1 MYLLN
6 DILVI
11 FGLSALVLYLCHR
24 AGIPVI
30 VGYLLTGMIAGPY
43 GLSLVH
49 EIDTVQV
56 LAEIGV
62 VLLLFTIGLEF
73 SFRNL
78 LQARRPTLLGGS
90 LQILLTVFCVTVVC
104 RLLGFSY
111 GESVFM
117 GFLVS
122 LSSTAVVMKIL
133 QDRAETETPHGTIAL
148 GILIF
153 QDVMIVPM
161 MLLIP
166 FLSGREINAGVP
178 GPIMLA
184 AGMVII
190 ALVFVSAK
198 WVVPKVFFV
207 ITQTRSRELFLLSV
221 ITVGF
226 AVAWLTNRAGL
237 SLALGAFL
245 AGLIIS
251 ESEYSHQALGNVLPF
266 RDVFISFFFVSV
278 GMLLDTGFLLKNTYF
293 LVAAAAGVIVLKV
306 LIAGLSTMVLGL
318 SLRTVVSVGLAL
330 GQVGEFSFVLA
341 GSGVGYGLLAG
352 DWYQVFLAVSVLTM
366 MATPFV
372 LMASP
377 QLAEFALKLPLPAK
391 LKRGSYPLGAQ
402 RRVREKEHLIIIGFG
417 VNGRNLARAAR
428 AARIPYAIVEMNP
441 AAVKEERKKGERIYF
456 GDATQEAILQHVN
469 IKEAKAVAVVIND
482 PSATRRIVEVV
493 RRLNPKVYLI
503 VRTRFVQETAPLLE
517 LGADEVIPE
526 EFETSVEIFSR
537 VLAKYLL
544 PKEEI
549 ERFVSEIRAEGYGM
563 LRSLSREA
571 TSCLDL
577 ELCLP
582 NVEIKSFRITGD
594 SPLVGKTLAE
604 TQMRKIYGVTLLA
617 IRRKD
622 RILSNPDP
630 ETVFRPNDIL
640 FVVGKPDRIAEVITL
655 FSQGPS

>member
-1 MYLLN
+1 M
-6 DILVI
+6 
-11 FGLSALVLYLCHR
+11 
-24 AGIPVI
+24 
-30 VGYLLTGMIAGPY
+30 
-43 GLSLVH
+43 
-49 EIDTVQV
+49 
-56 LAEIGV
+56 
-62 VLLLFTIGLEF
+62 
-73 SFRNL
+73 
-78 LQARRPTLLGGS
+78 
-90 LQILLTVFCVTVVC
+90 
-104 RLLGFSY
+104 
-111 GESVFM
+111 
-117 GFLVS
+117 
-122 LSSTAVVMKIL
+122 
-133 QDRAETETPHGTIAL
+133 
-148 GILIF
+148 
-153 QDVMIVPM
+153 
-161 MLLIP
+161 
-166 FLSGREINAGVP
+166 
-178 GPIMLA
+178 
-184 AGMVII
+184 
-190 ALVFVSAK
+190 
-198 WVVPKVFFV
+198 
-207 ITQTRSRELFLLSV
+207 
-221 ITVGF
+221 
-226 AVAWLTNRAGL
+226 
-237 SLALGAFL
+237 
-245 AGLIIS
+245 
-251 ESEYSHQALGNVLPF
+251 
-266 RDVFISFFFVSV
+266 
-278 GMLLDTGFLLKNTYF
+278 
-293 LVAAAAGVIVLKV
+293 
-306 LIAGLSTMVLGL
+306 
-318 SLRTVVSVGLAL
+318 
-330 GQVGEFSFVLA
+330 
-341 GSGVGYGLLAG
+341 
-352 DWYQVFLAVSVLTM
+352 
-366 MATPFV
+366 
-372 LMASP
+372 
-377 QLAEFALKLPLPAK
+377 
-391 LKRGSYPLGAQ
+391 GAQ

-503 VRTRFVQETAPLLE
+503 VRTRFVQETGPLLE

>member
-1 MYLLN
+1 VYLLN

-24 AGIPVI
+24 VGIPVI

-49 EIDTVQV
+49 EVDTVKV

-90 LQILLTVFCVTVVC
+90 LQILLTVLCVTAVS
-104 RLLGFSY
+104 RLMGLSY
-111 GESVFM
+111 GESVFI

-133 QDRAETETPHGTIAL
+133 QDRAETETPHGTITL

-166 FLSGREINAGVP
+166 LLSGKEINAGVP
-178 GPIMLA
+178 GPMMLVM
-184 AGMVII
+184 GIGII

-198 WVVPKVFFV
+198 WVVPKVFFG
-207 ITQTRSRELFLLSV
+207 IAQTRSRELFLLSV

-293 LVAAAAGVIVLKV
+293 LVSVAAGVIILKV
-306 LIAGLSTMVLGL
+306 LVAGLSTMVLGL
-318 SLRTVVSVGLAL
+318 SLRTVVLVGLAL

-352 DWYQVFLAVSVLTM
+352 DRYQVFLAVSVLTM
-366 MATPFV
+366 MATPFIM
-372 LMASP
+372 MASP
-377 QLAEFALKLPLPAK
+377 QLSEFALKLPLPAK
-391 LKRGSYPLGAQ
+391 IKRGSYPLGAQ
-402 RRVREKEHLIIIGFG
+402 KRVREKEHLVIIGFG

-428 AARIPYAIVEMNP
+428 AAGIPYVIVEMNP

-456 GDATQEAILQHVN
+456 GDATQEAILRHVN

-482 PSATRRIVEVV
+482 ASATRRIVEVV

-503 VRTRFVQETAPLLE
+503 VRTRFVQETGPLLE

-549 ERFVSEIRAEGYGM
+549 ERFVSEIRDEGYGM

-582 NVEIKSFRITGD
+582 NVEIKSFRIMGD

-617 IRRKD
+617 VRRKD

-640 FVVGKPDRIAEVITL
+640 FVVGKPEQIAEVITL
-655 FSQGPS
+655 FSKGPS

>member
-1 MYLLN
+1 
-6 DILVI
+6 
-11 FGLSALVLYLCHR
+11 
-24 AGIPVI
+24 
-30 VGYLLTGMIAGPY
+30 
-43 GLSLVH
+43 
-49 EIDTVQV
+49 
-56 LAEIGV
+56 
-62 VLLLFTIGLEF
+62 
-73 SFRNL
+73 
-78 LQARRPTLLGGS
+78 
-90 LQILLTVFCVTVVC
+90 
-104 RLLGFSY
+104 
-111 GESVFM
+111 
-117 GFLVS
+117 
-122 LSSTAVVMKIL
+122 MKIL
-133 QDRAETETPHGTIAL
+133 QDRAETETPHGTITL

-166 FLSGREINAGVP
+166 LLSGKEINAGVP
-178 GPIMLA
+178 GPMMLVM
-184 AGMVII
+184 GIGII

-198 WVVPKVFFV
+198 WVVPKVFFG
-207 ITQTRSRELFLLSV
+207 IAQTRSRELFLLSV

-293 LVAAAAGVIVLKV
+293 LVSVAAGVIILKV
-306 LIAGLSTMVLGL
+306 LVAGLSTMVLGL
-318 SLRTVVSVGLAL
+318 SLRTVVLVGLAL

-352 DWYQVFLAVSVLTM
+352 DRYQVFLAVSVLTM
-366 MATPFV
+366 MATPFIM
-372 LMASP
+372 MASP
-377 QLAEFALKLPLPAK
+377 QLSEFALKLPLPAK
-391 LKRGSYPLGAQ
+391 IKRGSYPLGAQ
-402 RRVREKEHLIIIGFG
+402 KRVREKEHLVIIGFG

-428 AARIPYAIVEMNP
+428 AAGIPYVIVEMNP

-482 PSATRRIVEVV
+482 ASATRRIVEVV

-503 VRTRFVQETAPLLE
+503 VRTRFVQETGPLLE

-582 NVEIKSFRITGD
+582 NVEIKSFRIMGD
-594 SPLVGKTLAE
+594 SPLVGKPLAE
-604 TQMRKIYGVTLLA
+604 TQMRKMYGVTLLA
-617 IRRKD
+617 VRRKD

-640 FVVGKPDRIAEVITL
+640 FVVGKPEQIAEVITL
-655 FSQGPS
+655 FSKGPP